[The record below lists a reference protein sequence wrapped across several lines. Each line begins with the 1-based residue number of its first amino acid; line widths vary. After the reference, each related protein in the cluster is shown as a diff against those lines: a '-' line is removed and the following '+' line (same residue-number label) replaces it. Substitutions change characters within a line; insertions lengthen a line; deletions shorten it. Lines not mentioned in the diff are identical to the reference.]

1 MSKKLHLDK
10 LLPLIGPI
18 ALLLL
23 WSLILEAK
31 WVKPILLPPPGATLA
46 YMSDSFI
53 SGAIYGDLFATIKR
67 TFY

>member
-1 MSKKLHLDK
+1 MINKEHLQK

-23 WSLILEAK
+23 WSLMLEAK

-46 YMSDSFI
+46 YMANSFM
-53 SGAIYGDLFATIKR
+53 SGAIFVDLFATI
-67 TFY
+67 TN